1 MELSFQNYEVMP
13 RYLEISFQI
22 YQKEPRHLEVPAS
35 DFEVMES

>member
-1 MELSFQNYEVMP
+1 MELSFQNYEEMP

-35 DFEVMES
+35 DLEALES

>member
-1 MELSFQNYEVMP
+1 MELSFQNYEEMP

>member
-1 MELSFQNYEVMP
+1 MELSFQNYEEMP

-35 DFEVMES
+35 DFEAMES